1 MPPTWVTS
9 LFGPLILVP
18 ESACADWPGAP
29 DPYPDGT
36 GDHDRAGEVDEYV
49 DVIDFHDAQVL
60 VLGEEQFR
68 TTYLP
73 AHRTLVRL
81 GAADSDV
88 DLPALVGELLPDAV
102 WTSVVGWA
110 ITEPVVL
117 FDSAYGGA
125 ELAGEEHLRI
135 DLEPGDYVAEGA
147 WVETRG
153 ACLILVRLT
162 PRGAN
167 P

>member
-1 MPPTWVTS
+1 MPLTWVTS
-9 LFGPLILVP
+9 LVGPLILVP

-29 DPYPDGT
+29 DSHPDGT
-36 GDHDRAGEVDEYV
+36 SDHDRAGEIDGYV
-49 DVIDFHDAQVL
+49 DVIDLHDTQVL

-81 GAADSDV
+81 GAADGDV
-88 DLPALVGELLPDAV
+88 DLPALVAELLPGAV
-102 WTSVVGWA
+102 WTSAVGWTV
-110 ITEPVVL
+110 TEPVVL
-117 FDSAYGGA
+117 FDSVYGGA

-135 DLEPGDYVAEGA
+135 DLAPGEYVAEGA
-147 WVETRG
+147 WVEARG

-162 PRGAN
+162 PRGAT